1 MCILEKQINT
11 YFIKNENPQR
21 ICQGDLLSNL
31 SISISSYSA
40 EELKVVDIT
49 FPFVV
54 VLSQDCDLM
63 QYFDVKNR
71 TKKDGVFNQYLS
83 NVLIAPCYYKND
95 FKSGENL
102 SFLNI
107 NQTSRSSDQMKLIN
121 QEREPRYHYIEADGE
136 LKIPE
141 LYIDFKVYYTV
152 QPDDLFSSYKECYIA
167 TINALFRE
175 RITQRY
181 TNYISRIGL
190 PCLTTNA
197 Q

>member
-1 MCILEKQINT
+1 MLEKQINT
-11 YFIKNENPQR
+11 YYVKNEKPER
-21 ICQGDLLSNL
+21 IYQGDLLSNL
-31 SISISSYSA
+31 YYKISLSSNDDS
-40 EELKVVDIT
+40 ELTIT
-49 FPFVV
+49 NIKFPYVV

-63 QYFDVKNR
+63 QYFSKENR
-71 TKKDGVFNQYLS
+71 TKNDNTFNQYIS
-83 NVLIAPCYYKND
+83 NVLIAPCYYKED

-107 NQTSRSSDQMKLIN
+107 NQASHNSEQMKLIK
-121 QEREPRYHYIEADGE
+121 QEREPRYHYIESCDN

-141 LYIDFKVYYTV
+141 LYIDFKVYYTIP
-152 QPDDLFSSYKECYIA
+152 PDNLFLSYDKCYVA

-190 PCLTTNA
+190 PCLNKTF
-197 Q
+197 